1 MRRVSSSMPNN
12 DMQYRL
18 RLQEAK
24 LNKVNNQVGSQ
35 QKIQNLRDD
44 PLAAGHLVRYQSY
57 LGRLERFELNAQT
70 VNDQYTVTEGYMN
83 QSMQIMQRIRELSVQ
98 AANGTY
104 TPDDMRNMS
113 TEVDE
118 LLKELVQTGNAV
130 GPDGNF
136 LFGGTRDRTTPFEVV
151 MGDVPGASDAMIKQV
166 RYNGTIESGLAE
178 IDENSYVEVN
188 HPGNRVFW
196 AEQQKLFPQR
206 DATAYQVTQDS
217 TISIDGKHIKLQTGD
232 NVYSIISKINDSG
245 AAVKAWLDP
254 VSRGLNLETT
264 DARQLWIEEI
274 GGSTV
279 LTDLG
284 VTKGSGQRP
293 PHNLANTAIV
303 SGGSLFDSV
312 IALRDSLLSGDQ
324 ESIGGRVLG
333 SLDQALDNL
342 NSRLAQIGSQYERV
356 SVNLSRHNVNI
367 PNVAAM
373 VAREGDLDIT
383 KAITDMKM
391 MEYAHQAS
399 LSAASKLYSNSLLNY
414 MR

>member
-1 MRRVSSSMPNN
+1 MRRVSSNMPNN

-24 LNKVNNQVGSQ
+24 LNKANNQMGSQ

-57 LGRLERFELNAQT
+57 LGRLERFESNAEI

-104 TPDDMRNMS
+104 TPDDMKNMS

-118 LLKELVQTGNAV
+118 LLKELVLTGNAI

-136 LFGGTRDRTTPFEVV
+136 LFGGTRNRTTPFEVV

-178 IDENSYVEVN
+178 IDENSYIEVN

-206 DATAYQVTQDS
+206 DATSYQVTQDG
-217 TISIDGKHIKLQTGD
+217 TISIDGKHIQLQTGD
-232 NVYSIISKINDSG
+232 NVY
-245 AAVKAWLDP
+245 
-254 VSRGLNLETT
+254 
-264 DARQLWIEEI
+264 
-274 GGSTV
+274 
-279 LTDLG
+279 
-284 VTKGSGQRP
+284 
-293 PHNLANTAIV
+293 
-303 SGGSLFDSV
+303 
-312 IALRDSLLSGDQ
+312 
-324 ESIGGRVLG
+324 
-333 SLDQALDNL
+333 
-342 NSRLAQIGSQYERV
+342 
-356 SVNLSRHNVNI
+356 
-367 PNVAAM
+367 
-373 VAREGDLDIT
+373 
-383 KAITDMKM
+383 
-391 MEYAHQAS
+391 
-399 LSAASKLYSNSLLNY
+399 
-414 MR
+414 

>member
-1 MRRVSSSMPNN
+1 MPNN
-12 DMQYRL
+12 DMQNRL

-24 LNKVNNQVGSQ
+24 LNNVNNQMGSQ
-35 QKIQNLRDD
+35 SKIQNLRDD

-57 LGRLERFELNAQT
+57 LGRLERFESNAQT

-83 QSMQIMQRIRELSVQ
+83 QSMQIMQRVRELSVQ
-98 AANGTY
+98 AATGTY
-104 TPDDMRNMS
+104 TPDDMKNMS

-118 LLKELVQTGNAV
+118 LLKELVLAGNAV

-136 LFGGTRDRTTPFEVV
+136 LFGGTRNRTAPFEVV

-166 RYNGTIESGLAE
+166 RYNGTIESALAE
-178 IDENSYVEVN
+178 IDENAYIEVN
-188 HPGNRVFW
+188 HPGNQVFW

-206 DATAYQVTQDS
+206 DATAYQVMQDS
-217 TISIDGKHIKLQTGD
+217 SISIDGKTIDLKTGD

-264 DARQLWIEEI
+264 DARQLWMEDI
-274 GGSTV
+274 GVSTV
-279 LTDLG
+279 LNDLG
-284 VTKGSGQRP
+284 VIKEAGQRP
-293 PHNLANTAIV
+293 PHNLANGSVV

-312 IALRDSLLSGDQ
+312 IALRDSMLTGDH
-324 ESIGGRVLG
+324 ESVGGRVLG
-333 SLDQALDNL
+333 SIDQALDNL
-342 NSRLAQIGSQYERV
+342 GSRLAQIGSQYERV
-356 SVNLSRHNVNI
+356 AANLSRHNTNI
-367 PNVAAM
+367 PNVTAM

-399 LSAASKLYSNSLLNY
+399 LSVASKLYSNSLLNY